1 MKYKISIE
9 STNGTVVTSV
19 TYGDDQVVIKGIF
32 ENDMREA
39 FDDALKT
46 LVSEEFK

>member
-1 MKYKISIE
+1 MKYTISIG
-9 STNGTVVTSV
+9 STTETVVASV
-19 TYGDDQVVIKGIF
+19 TYGDDQVVTSDIF

-46 LVSEEFK
+46 LVSGEFK